1 METAQDIIVA
11 VQKKA
16 RKLENLEATATNDC
30 GYYQS
35 TIEELDN
42 GNRLTDQ

>member
-1 METAQDIIVA
+1 MATAQDIIFA

-16 RKLENLEATATNDC
+16 RKLEAVKANVINDC

-35 TIEELDN
+35 TIL
-42 GNRLTDQ
+42 GTRKQ

>member
-11 VQKKA
+11 VQKRA
-16 RKLENLEATATNDC
+16 RKLETLEANVINDC

-35 TIEELDN
+35 TIEEN
-42 GNRLTDQ
+42 GNQLTDE